1 MRLLVTVLA
10 LGFMSQTF
18 AQTTTTAPELQAVP
32 AVEKSIEPPARLNTA
47 TNVSPPMIVIPA
59 KMPIQFTLDTAIS
72 SKTVQPGGLFQLK
85 VADDLVINDVVVIP
99 AGTPAF
105 GEVIHAQK
113 SGGFGKAGELLLA
126 IRYID
131 LNGQQIK
138 MRTFKPLQGKDDTRT
153 ASNLALVPVVGLF
166 VPFIRGGEIELP
178 ANTLIQALV
187 SSDTTVIKK
196 DSVVSETQTLP
207 QTTATPT
214 TGDSP

>member
-18 AQTTTTAPELQAVP
+18 AQTAITAPEHQAVP
-32 AVEKSIEPPARLNTA
+32 AVEKSIEPPASLNTA
-47 TNVSPPMIVIPA
+47 ANVGPSVIVIPA
-59 KMPIQFTLDTAIS
+59 KMPIQFTLDSAIS
-72 SKTVQPGGLFQLK
+72 SKTAQPGGLFQLK
-85 VADDLVINDVVVIP
+85 VADDLVINNVLVIP

-178 ANTLIQALV
+178 VNTLVQALV
-187 SSDTTVIKK
+187 TSETTV
-196 DSVVSETQTLP
+196 TQKESIVPEKQPLP
-207 QTTATPT
+207 QTTAAPT